1 MRDTM
6 ALQLRRTASMRVRLV
21 TTLIAAFAFI
31 VQPYVG
37 IIASQNVNALAVTNE
52 AVINLDTYFVKS
64 LYKGIATDITVN
76 NVTDANGVKVEVS
89 RTTDGSI
96 VKTAKSSV
104 LNTLNTGAAATAPIV
119 IQSGSYSEA
128 GSGSWNMPVGNP
140 WTSTTTPTLLTV
152 TVTRDG
158 GPDLI
163 ATKNITPT
171 MGTFATLAEV
181 MPTPAVSTSST
192 TFVNDPKY
200 VRENNGGDLTAQ
212 LVTPDSTTDVR
223 FFVDGNVSAPIAGLN
238 VGGAGATTSWWRLNT
253 PLAAGEHTIS
263 AEVKIADQWY
273 PVSDTGIVYSLDTPT
288 ATYVL
293 PNDTKNVFR
302 PSDNPV
308 RVKADDQFNQFKSM
322 DVKIGATTH
331 TILRADCDLRA
342 AGNYVLCD
350 VDTSSTWTNLSEGV
364 HTAVTSV
371 KTQANNRLDG
381 LTSRQFTIDGTAPQM
396 LNVAIVSPTATSIYK
411 DSVVLAHYVK
421 ETGQLNG
428 VEFYVTKLR
437 ADGQCDPNAPKVL
450 SSQSAQFVNHSSAND
465 TWYYR
470 TTVDTSSLNGVNC
483 IFSVA
488 EDAAGSHSNP
498 QVKKFS
504 ANFDNTAPTYTVT
517 SPLAGDVLATET
529 QGNKIIVR
537 GSFNDNPGGSGAN
550 YIQFQL
556 VKDGN
561 GLAVVTKHY
570 AANGEILAEFDT
582 TGLVDGEYYINV
594 LGAAD
599 AVGNWAPAPHA
610 SIKVVIDN
618 TAPAKPTITSPGIRT
633 YHKTAPI
640 KAEWTPVADTNGIKN
655 YQIQYIY
662 ADGHTFNGT
671 LCDGVNACREVPGNQ
686 TWRNHQPGTDEQGK
700 MTIKVRAIDNA
711 GNVGPWSDAVY
722 YTYDHKAPD
731 TNIVAPT
738 GLVGN
743 SFTVSGDA
751 VDNLGLNRVYV
762 QLVNRENNQRYGGTT
777 INLIPEGASAHW
789 SKTFDANALNLP
801 DGNYAAHVSVT
812 DMAGNSS
819 SAGWTDNF
827 AVDTTPPEGAVAYT
841 GGATFDDV
849 IYLKSIND
857 LKFNAT
863 LTDVQALEHTSYA
876 VWKSDSNFQ
885 NRTLFCGN
893 WNGSIT
899 SVAISGTSDSV
910 SGDVKDCSPTG
921 DWSNGSY
928 VIMHVVYDGAGN
940 LTYFGGAYPGQKFV
954 IDNENPTSII
964 TQPIDGLVTNGN
976 SLFIEGT
983 ASDPNFSFYRYYVWN
998 DANVRV
1004 TPDVKKY
1011 VAVNGDIL
1019 GDAIDISGLGNGTYR
1034 LRLSTADM
1042 ANNWVAAYAT
1052 FTVDRTPPSVA
1063 IDPLAPLTNDN
1074 TPTVTGTIELGASLE
1089 LKENGVTVTPTITG
1103 TTWSYTPGAALA
1115 DAEYEYIATATDIA
1129 SNVSVPVTS
1138 KVTVDTV
1145 APNFTVV
1152 DYGQTGNVI
1161 QPNVNYTPSA
1171 GDSYSWSAAPAGV
1184 TISGSTTLRP
1194 TFTVTKDG
1202 DYSFNLTIRDAAGNE
1217 DTKTFNFTYKTPATP
1232 LVSDDTTTTAGVF
1245 TGVTLTNATAAPV
1258 ILADDGDGV
1267 QAVLGATDTS
1277 ADTTEEKLAAVDP
1290 SDVKGAETTAT
1301 QDDNKADAGCGTF
1314 LGICWYWWIP
1324 IVIAAILAAYYLFR
1338 PRREEV

>member
-37 IIASQNVNALAVTNE
+37 IIASQNVNALAATPSIV
-52 AVINLDTYFVKS
+52 NLDTYFVKS
-64 LYKGIATDITVN
+64 IYRGIATDITVN
-76 NVTDANGVKVEVS
+76 NLTDANGVKVGVS
-89 RTTDGSI
+89 RTGVGSI
-96 VKTAKSSV
+96 TKTAKTSV
-104 LNTLNTGAAATAPIV
+104 LNTLNTGSSATVTAPIV

-128 GSGSWNMPVGNP
+128 GSGSWNMPAGSL
-140 WTSTTTPTLLTV
+140 WTSATTPTSVTV
-152 TVTRDG
+152 TITRDG
-158 GPDLI
+158 GPDLT
-163 ATKNITPT
+163 ATKTINPI

-223 FFVDGNVSAPIAGLN
+223 FFVDGNVSAPIAGSN
-238 VGGAGATTSWWRLNT
+238 VGGAGATTSWWRLYT
-253 PLAAGEHTIS
+253 PLGAGEHVIS
-263 AEVKIADQWY
+263 AEVEIAGQWH
-273 PVSDTGIVYSLDTPT
+273 PISDTSTVYSLDTPT
-288 ATYVL
+288 ATYVS
-293 PNDTKNVFR
+293 PNDTKNIFR

-322 DVKIGATTH
+322 DVKIGAAMH
-331 TILRADCDLRA
+331 TVLRDDCDLRA

-350 VDTSSTWTNLSEGV
+350 VDTSSTWANLSEGAY
-364 HTAVTSV
+364 TAVTSV

-396 LNVAIVSPTATSIYK
+396 SNAAIVSPTATPVYK

-421 ETGQLNG
+421 EAGQLNG
-428 VEFYVTKLR
+428 VEFYITKLR

-450 SSQSAQFVNHSSAND
+450 GPKSAQFVNHNSTNN

-504 ANFDNTAPTYTVT
+504 ANFDNTGPTYTVT
-517 SPLAGDVLATET
+517 SPLAGDVLATKA

-561 GLAVVTKHY
+561 GLGVVTKHY
-570 AANGEILAEFDT
+570 AANDEILAEFDA

-599 AVGNWAPAPHA
+599 AVGNWAPVPHA
-610 SIKVVIDN
+610 SIKVVVDN
-618 TAPAKPTITSPGIRT
+618 SAPAKPTITSPGIRT

-640 KAEWTPVADTNGIKN
+640 KAEWTPVTDTNGIKN

-662 ADGHTFNGT
+662 ADGHTFSGT

-686 TWRNHQPGTDEQGK
+686 TWRNHQLGAGEQGK
-700 MTIKVRAIDNA
+700 VTVKVRAIDNA
-711 GNVGPWSDAVY
+711 GNVGLWSNAIH
-722 YTYDHKAPD
+722 YTYDHEAPTTD
-731 TNIVAPT
+731 IIAPT

-777 INLIPEGASAHW
+777 IDLIPEGTDAHW

-819 SAGWTDNF
+819 SAGWTASF
-827 AVDTTPPEGAVAYT
+827 AVDSTAPTTTVSVNDTTNPTTATVTISDANPQGKYVINAYH
-841 GGATFDDV
+841 V
-849 IYLKSIND
+849 
-857 LKFNAT
+857 
-863 LTDVQALEHTSYA
+863 
-876 VWKSDSNFQ
+876 SDSSKNA
-885 NRTLFCGN
+885 RVCGLVEFA
-893 WNGSIT
+893 NGETTATCNIT
-899 SVAISGTSDSV
+899 GLADGEYYLEANVLDEVGNNSASVMPG
-910 SGDVKDCSPTG
+910 
-921 DWSNGSY
+921 
-928 VIMHVVYDGAGN
+928 
-940 LTYFGGAYPGQKFV
+940 GGAYSEHFV
-954 IDNENPTSII
+954 IDTTAPDNLAIQFNEKNSGDIVSDSGMTNEEFF
-964 TQPIDGLVTNGN
+964 TFNLTANGN
-976 SLFIEGT
+976 PDRWQLKYWNDIVGSVFNGSVWTQSNLSGYSSSLGVYNDRFSQGEGT
-983 ASDPNFSFYRYYVWN
+983 HYFAFSACDIIGNCSDYSEFK
-998 DANVRV
+998 V
-1004 TPDVKKY
+1004 TYDK
-1011 VAVNGDIL
+1011 
-1019 GDAIDISGLGNGTYR
+1019 
-1034 LRLSTADM
+1034 
-1042 ANNWVAAYAT
+1042 
-1052 FTVDRTPPSVA
+1052 TPPSVA

-1074 TPTVTGTIELGASLE
+1074 TPTITGTIELGASLK
-1089 LKENGVTVTPTITG
+1089 LKENGVIVTPTIAG

-1115 DAEYEYIATATDIA
+1115 DAEYEYIAVATDA
-1129 SNVSVPVTS
+1129 ALNVSNPVTS
-1138 KVTVDTV
+1138 KLTVDTL
-1145 APNFTVV
+1145 APSFTVV
-1152 DYGQTGNVI
+1152 DYGQAGNVI

-1184 TISGSTTLRP
+1184 TISDATALRP
-1194 TFTVTKDG
+1194 TFTVTQDG
-1202 DYSFNLTIRDAAGNE
+1202 NYSFDLTIRDAAGNE
-1217 DTKTFNFTYKTPATP
+1217 DTKTFNFTYKTPVTLTP
-1232 LVSDDTTTTAGVF
+1232 DVAAPNAF
-1245 TGVTLTNATAAPV
+1245 TGVTLANATAAPV
-1258 ILADDGDGV
+1258 TLAADGDGI

-1277 ADTTEEKLAAVDP
+1277 ADATEEKLAAVNT

-1301 QDDNKADAGCGTF
+1301 QDDNKAEAGCGTF

-1324 IVIAAILAAYYLFR
+1324 IVLAAILAAYYLFR